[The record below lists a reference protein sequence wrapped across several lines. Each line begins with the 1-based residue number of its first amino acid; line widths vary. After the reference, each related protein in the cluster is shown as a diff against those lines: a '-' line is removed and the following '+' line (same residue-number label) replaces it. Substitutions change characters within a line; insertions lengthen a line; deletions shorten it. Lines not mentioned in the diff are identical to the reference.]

1 MRKKS
6 FWKRHGKH
14 ITIDIAIGIFVFGLI
29 LGGVL
34 LMWVAT
40 LEIPDLSS
48 FDQRRVLQSTKIYD
62 RTGKILLYDLHQDVR
77 RTVVS
82 SENISR
88 NIKNATI
95 AIEDDSFYQHYG
107 IRPLSI
113 IRAVLANLVGGNL
126 LGGQGGSTITQQV
139 IKNSVLVRDK
149 TLTRKVKE
157 WVLAIKLERQISKD
171 EILLHYLNE
180 TPYGGTIYG
189 VEEASESFYGKPAS
203 DVTLAEAA
211 YLAALPQLPTY
222 YSPYGT
228 HRDDLDARK
237 NLVLTQMKK
246 NGFIDDAEYETATK
260 EVVEFRP
267 QSATGIRAPHFVFF
281 IRDYLA
287 RKYGEES
294 LAERGYK
301 VITTL
306 DYDLQAKAEEIAK
319 EWALKNKVTYNAENA
334 AIVATDPTTGQ
345 ILVMVGSRD
354 YFDDK
359 IDGNFNAALAERQ
372 PGSSFKPFVYATA
385 FSEGYTPETIVFD
398 LRTQF
403 STACSVANLTSEDG
417 CYAPVNYDNKFRGP
431 ITFRSALAQSINV
444 PAVKALYL
452 VGLEDSIKLARDMG
466 ISTLKNKSTY
476 GLTLV
481 LGGGEVKLLD
491 MVGAYGVFAA
501 EGVKHEQTGILSIED
516 ASGVAI
522 ETFTDAS
529 KKVLD
534 AQAAL
539 QISDVLSDNNARA
552 PSFGSN
558 SPLQFAGK
566 DVAAKTGTTNDYRD
580 AWLVGYTPTIA
591 VGAWAGNNDNSS
603 MSKQVAGFIVAP
615 MWREFMDYAL
625 TKRPEQ
631 IFTEPNAIPTDIKP
645 ILRGI
650 WVNANTISSDGS
662 GSDSI
667 SQSLSGIH
675 DILHYVQKNDPRG
688 PYPSNPSSDAQYS
701 YWEYPVSLW
710 KTALIGASE
719 TSSTTESNNDTNREA
734 ENNDNNTDVE
744 NKNDNERET
753 AKERR
758 RNKNDN

>member
-1 MRKKS
+1 MKKKS
-6 FWKRHGKH
+6 FWKHHGKH
-14 ITIDIAIGIFVFGLI
+14 VAIDIAIGFFVLGLI
-29 LGGVL
+29 LVGVL

-77 RTVVS
+77 RTVVP

-113 IRAVLANLVGGNL
+113 VRAVLANLVGGNL

-149 TLTRKVKE
+149 TITRKVKE
-157 WVLAIKLERQISKD
+157 WVLAIKLEREISKD

-189 VEEASESFYGKPAS
+189 VEEASVSFFGKPAT

-228 HRDDLDARK
+228 HRDGLDTRK
-237 NLVLTQMKK
+237 NLVLRQMNK
-246 NGFIDDAEYETATK
+246 NGFIDDEEYEAATK
-260 EVVEFRP
+260 EVVEFKP
-267 QSATGIRAPHFVFF
+267 QSATGIRAAHFVFF
-281 IRDYLA
+281 VRDYLA

-306 DYDLQAKAEEIAK
+306 DYDLQSKAEEIAK
-319 EWALKNKVTYNAENA
+319 KWALKNKVTYNAENA
-334 AIVATDPTTGQ
+334 AIVATDPATGQ
-345 ILVMVGSRD
+345 ILAMVGSRD

-359 IDGNFNAALAERQ
+359 IDGNYNAALAERQ

-385 FSEGYTPETIVFD
+385 FTEGYTPETVVFD

-403 STACSVANLTSEDG
+403 STACSVDKLSSEDG
-417 CYAPVNYDNKFRGP
+417 CYSPTNYDNKFRGP

-501 EGVKHEQTGILSIED
+501 EGVKHEQTSILSIED
-516 ASGVAI
+516 ASGTAV
-522 ETFTDAS
+522 ETFNDTS
-529 KKVLD
+529 KQVMD
-534 AQAAL
+534 PQAAL

-552 PSFGSN
+552 PSFGAS
-558 SPLQFAGK
+558 SPLYFGGK

-631 IFTEPNAIPTDIKP
+631 FFTEPNAIPNDIKP
-645 ILRGI
+645 ILRGV
-650 WVNANTISSDGS
+650 WVNATTNDSNNTDAINQ
-662 GSDSI
+662 SI
-667 SQSLSGIH
+667 GGVH

-688 PYPSNPSSDAQYS
+688 PYPSNPGSDAQYA

-710 KTALIGASE
+710 KSALFVAAA
-719 TSSTTESNNDTNREA
+719 SSTPENNNDSNDNQNENT
-734 ENNDNNTDVE
+734 ENNNDEEE
-744 NKNDNERET
+744 NRDSDR
-753 AKERR
+753 ERR
-758 RNKNDN
+758 RRSRNND